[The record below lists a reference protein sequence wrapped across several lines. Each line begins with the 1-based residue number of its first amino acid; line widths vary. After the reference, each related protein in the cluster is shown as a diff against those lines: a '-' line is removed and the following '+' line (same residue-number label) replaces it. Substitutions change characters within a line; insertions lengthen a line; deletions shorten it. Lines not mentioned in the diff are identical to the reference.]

1 MDELESFYTQDKS
14 EAGVKL
20 PLVRPDGSETEHW
33 LHVRGTDSDV
43 FRLAE
48 RAGQR
53 KGRDLGLSTMDKDKL
68 EQGFYQIETEV
79 IASLVKSWSFDK
91 PCTQANVVELFTK
104 APQIRD
110 MVNRLGA
117 KRALFFSN
125 GSNSSEPSP
134 DPSSN

>member
-1 MDELESFYTQDKS
+1 MDQLESFFTQSKA
-14 EAGVKL
+14 EEGVKL

-43 FRLAE
+43 FRMAE
-48 RAGQR
+48 RAAQR
-53 KGRDLGLSTMDKDKL
+53 KGRELGMSTTDSTTLD
-68 EQGFYQIETEV
+68 EGFYKIETEV
-79 IASLVKSWSFDK
+79 IASLVKDWSFDK
-91 PCTQANVVELFTK
+91 PCTPANVIELFTN

-134 DPSSN
+134 DPSSS